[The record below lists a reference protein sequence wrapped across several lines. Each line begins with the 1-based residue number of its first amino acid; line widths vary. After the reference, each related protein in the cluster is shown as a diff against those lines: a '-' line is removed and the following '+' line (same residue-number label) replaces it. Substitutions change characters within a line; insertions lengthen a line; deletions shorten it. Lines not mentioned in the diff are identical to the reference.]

1 METRK
6 LKARLATEDRW
17 LRGTE
22 KELYECVEKSHQ
34 TQDPYFRAN
43 LEAYVDVLCN
53 RLKLYHQSFGTY
65 NTAEALKEWRRAG
78 VDLGILRQ
86 QDQHLVRCVHEPLQ
100 TRSDL
105 EGEEVSTETAQS
117 NDESMFLS
125 PLPATEVVPASVPDD
140 CAISD
145 EPRRLYGTKKP
156 RCKINRSRTETP
168 SKRSK
173 ITILNCF
180 HGQKS

>member
-1 METRK
+1 MRRK
-6 LKARLATEDRW
+6 IPPTQEPQ
-17 LRGTE
+17 
-22 KELYECVEKSHQ
+22 S
-34 TQDPYFRAN
+34 QDPYFRAN

-78 VDLGILRQ
+78 VDLGSLRQ
-86 QDQHLVRCVHEPLQ
+86 QDQHLVRCVYEPLQ

-145 EPRRLYGTKKP
+145 EPCRLKVYGTKKP
-156 RCKINRSRTETP
+156 RCKISRSRTETTDP
-168 SKRSK
+168 
-173 ITILNCF
+173 
-180 HGQKS
+180 KSPY